1 MKRKHKSYSKPKR
14 PFDSKRF
21 EEEAELKKE
30 FGLKNKREIW
40 KAEKKISVIRKKAKR
55 RISEGEDKQKSLFKQ
70 LNSLGFKVGSIADV
84 LGMEVKDYLKRRLQ
98 TFVFQTNL
106 AKTPR
111 EARQLIS
118 HRKILV
124 EGSVVD
130 KPSYLIKVSQE
141 KKISLKEKVQ
151 KLAKQEDS
159 TPLSEKI
166 VNEKKKDIQ
175 SESIKETITEV
186 AA

>member
-40 KAEKKISVIRKKAKR
+40 KAKEKISVIRKKAKKI
-55 RISEGEDKQKSLFKQ
+55 ISEGGEKQENLFKQ
-70 LNSLGFKVGSIADV
+70 LNSLGFEVNSIADV

-98 TFVFQTNL
+98 SFVLQMNI

-124 EGSVVD
+124 GGSVVD
-130 KPSYLIKVSQE
+130 KPSYLVKVSQE
-141 KKISLKEKVQ
+141 KNISLKE
-151 KLAKQEDS
+151 AM
-159 TPLSEKI
+159 
-166 VNEKKKDIQ
+166 KKKKIDRKSTRLNSSHTDI
-175 SESIKETITEV
+175 SRMPSS
-186 AA
+186 A

>member
-40 KAEKKISVIRKKAKR
+40 KAEAKIKVIRNKAKKM
-55 RISEGEDKQKSLFKQ
+55 ISEKEDKQKSLFKQ
-70 LNSLGFKVGSIADV
+70 LNSLGFEVKSIADV

-124 EGSVVD
+124 KGSVVD
-130 KPSYLIKVSQE
+130 KPSYLVKVSQE
-141 KKISLKEKVQ
+141 KEISLRKVIQEKKILKSETPVKEKI
-151 KLAKQEDS
+151 E
-159 TPLSEKI
+159 
-166 VNEKKKDIQ
+166 
-175 SESIKETITEV
+175 EV
-186 AA
+186 TV